1 MIFFSEL
8 PALFSRLSGQRV
20 VLRLWRLTVDLVH
33 TKGTLSHQG
42 SKRLGFAPPLRYN
55 PRNNL
60 KTDTIGNCCRF
71 SCRRR
76 ARTQHMTQATRH
88 NYASS
93 VCGNA
98 LADRNIF
105 IQRLIIPHSAIQNST
120 RAPNAPRYKCL
131 LFSSFMLLL
140 NLNTSVSVVG
150 HVDILA
156 DV

>member
-1 MIFFSEL
+1 MIFSSEQ

-42 SKRLGFAPPLRYN
+42 SERLGFAPPLRYN

-88 NYASS
+88 NYTPG

-98 LADRNIF
+98 LADRNI
-105 IQRLIIPHSAIQNST
+105 QRLIIPRVPRMH
-120 RAPNAPRYKCL
+120 RAPRVC
-131 LFSSFMLLL
+131 SFLLL
-140 NLNTSVSVVG
+140 CCC
-150 HVDILA
+150 
-156 DV
+156 

>member
-1 MIFFSEL
+1 MIFSSEQ

-60 KTDTIGNCCRF
+60 KTDTIGNCCCF

-76 ARTQHMTQATRH
+76 ARTQHTMQATPH
-88 NYASS
+88 NYTPS

-98 LADRNIF
+98 LADRKINN
-105 IQRLIIPHSAIQNST
+105 SA
-120 RAPNAPRYKCL
+120 RAPNAPRSHRL
-131 LFSSFMLLL
+131 LFSSFMLPL
-140 NLNTSVSVVG
+140 NFNTSVSVVG